1 MPTPAPPM
9 PPGLQTI
16 FANSLKRPG
25 ATGDAIQSAINQA
38 AQQYG
43 GEGLSYMALWWML
56 YADKGR
62 RSIRLQYLYVQ
73 REALEDLGR
82 RLFENVN
89 YTEDV
94 QQSDSDVFK
103 FVGVLRDQCQANI
116 DQLEKQLR
124 GGQVAQNGTMTHDR
138 LGLSPVYGQPD
149 PNSPVYLGDPLARRS
164 PGNWPGT
171 W

>member
-1 MPTPAPPM
+1 MPTPAPTM

-25 ATGDAIQSAINQA
+25 AAGDAIQAAINQA
-38 AQQYG
+38 AQEYG
-43 GEGLSYMALWWML
+43 GEGLSYMALWWAL

-62 RSIRLQYLYVQ
+62 KSVRLQYLYVQ

-89 YTEDV
+89 YTEEA
-94 QQSDSDVFK
+94 QQADSDVFK
-103 FVGVLRDQCQANI
+103 SVGVLRDQCQANI

-124 GGQVAQNGTMTHDR
+124 AGQVAQSGVMVHDR
-138 LGLSPVYGQPD
+138 LDLSPVYGQPD
-149 PNSPVYLGDPLARRS
+149 PNSPLYLGDPLARCWTGRK
-164 PGNWPGT
+164 
-171 W
+171 